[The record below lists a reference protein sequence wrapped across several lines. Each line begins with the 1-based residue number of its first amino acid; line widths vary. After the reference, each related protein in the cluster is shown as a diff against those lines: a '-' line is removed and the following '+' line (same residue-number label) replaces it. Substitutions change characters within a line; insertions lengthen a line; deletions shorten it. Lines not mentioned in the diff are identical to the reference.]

1 MAIYSVNVSAIGKGT
16 QKKAGTA
23 GAHVGYITRSTAA
36 VAVLAAR
43 MPTARIGSRGGAAR
57 KWLDAQEQADRKNG
71 RVVTKVMVALPHELT
86 DEQRADL
93 VRDFCERMTAG
104 RGSWLA
110 AIHRPSG
117 DDERNHHAHIVL
129 RDKDFETGK
138 VVVGLSNAKSVDL
151 IREEWERF
159 ANAALE
165 AAGESAR
172 IDRRSLEDQ
181 GEVREPSVHVG
192 PAVTAI
198 ERRGDVSR
206 VRVRIEGHKNP
217 KPLSLSDL
225 LSTDEDPDQE
235 ARDVAEW
242 LVHQEGQARLN
253 SVPKP
258 TLAVSDQRQ
267 RIRVGYFPGFSGES
281 APAPVPTPP
290 ASVPKPARSEP
301 RVGFLPGVER
311 SIFAPA
317 IKPEVRS
324 EGELYLAARSSSDL
338 EIVLKHA
345 TAELAGGESSLR
357 RGIVLDASEY
367 AQKTAEIREIEAKI
381 PKEERNLNKAEYRLE
396 VCEKEIAEWSEQ
408 VGFFAR
414 MRPPQEIREKKVQA
428 EERREETQKISGVL
442 SDLKSLL
449 GRTKKLFKSWFV
461 AEVNSPKLD
470 DRWRWR
476 SAALTEIKM
485 ECETTLT
492 ARTKAREIENLRLY
506 ELGQAN
512 QRAINEQARR
522 EREAQDRARLEQV
535 QESAAPPPVSDS
547 PEQDDDFE
555 DNWDDSPSPGM

>member
-36 VAVLAAR
+36 VAVLAER

-181 GEVREPSVHVG
+181 GETREPSVHVG

-198 ERRGDVSR
+198 ERRGEVSS
-206 VRVRIEGHKNP
+206 VRVRIEDHKKP

-242 LVHQEGQARLN
+242 LVHQECQARLN

-258 TLAVSDQRQ
+258 AQWEQ
-267 RIRVGYFPGFSGES
+267 
-281 APAPVPTPP
+281 
-290 ASVPKPARSEP
+290 

-357 RGIVLDASEY
+357 RGIVLDAPEY
-367 AQKTAEIREIEAKI
+367 AQKTSEIREIEAKI

-396 VCEKEIAEWSEQ
+396 ICEKEIAEWSEQ
-408 VGFFAR
+408 AGFFSR